1 MSDPHIVPLDELIA
15 SNVLQLEAI
24 VRILVR
30 KVITTED
37 EILDELRRVQSE
49 MNDKLNQSKKLN

>member
-1 MSDPHIVPLDELIA
+1 MDNQNLVPLDELIA

-30 KVITTED
+30 KGITTEN
-37 EILDELRRVQSE
+37 EILDELRKVQSE